1 MLFRSGY
8 NIIDYDSGFGIDAEE
23 WAHRIHK
30 KLCKYELS
38 GGRNPLGCIWL
49 PHDARTKT
57 FSAKESAIEIFLKFF
72 GKDKCDITPQTSIA
86 DRINAARVI
95 IPRVKFNKT
104 NCKVG
109 LDGLRAW
116 SYAYNDVT
124 KTFGSNPL
132 HDWASHDG
140 DGFSYGCQIMQM
152 ASPLPPPIEEV
163 KGIFVGQ
170 TKVSLNDMW
179 KETKV
184 RTNTRI

>member
-1 MLFRSGY
+1 MLFRS
-8 NIIDYDSGFGIDAEE
+8 
-23 WAHRIHK
+23 
-30 KLCKYELS
+30 
-38 GGRNPLGCIWL
+38 
-49 PHDARTKT
+49 
-57 FSAKESAIEIFLKFF
+57 
-72 GKDKCDITPQTSIA
+72 KCDITPQTSIA